1 MGFIFCKK
9 PNISIIYSLS
19 YEIHN
24 ILTNQTSIWSKN
36 AIIIWEWMLVMAL
49 RIFRLKHLINP
60 LRYHCGANC
69 RSILQK
75 ELSTFMFSTGKT
87 CSILKSIWL
96 LEFSTWLLWT
106 VNYCVV
112 AYKVSFICS
121 DYQGSMLVWT

>member
-19 YEIHN
+19 YEIHK
-24 ILTNQTSIWSKN
+24 ILTKQTSIWSKN

-49 RIFRLKHLINP
+49 RIFRLKHLINT
-60 LRYHCGANC
+60 LTYHCGAKC

-75 ELSTFMFSTGKT
+75 ELSSFMFSIGKT